1 MTSLTDAQIAQAKA
15 AFGRDGAV
23 ILPGFFA
30 SGVIDQ
36 VQAATERVKRERPR
50 DVVIDN
56 LHNGE
61 RTLLGLMSPAQIL
74 HDRMKVNDL
83 YLTTP
88 EVRDLALAAALVP
101 VLRALLNHT
110 PALCNSLYLERSST
124 QSPHIDA
131 LYMTPRTP
139 GHLIAAWIAAE
150 DATGGSGQLEYFPG
164 SHRIPMMTFSDGRH
178 HFIQDEMANWERYI
192 EAAIAAAGLQK
203 LSFPA
208 RKGDVLFWHA
218 NLLHGGGAITNPALT
233 RKSHVFHY
241 FSEGDARQAPD
252 PLVAQAGAYWIDR
265 PPQALPLD
273 VAMRLPFS
281 ETRYLKR
288 HPDVAAAVKSGGIAS
303 GALHYERYGRAE
315 GRLPC

>member
-1 MTSLTDAQIAQAKA
+1 MTRLTAAKIAQAKA
-15 AFGRDGAV
+15 VFGRDGV
-23 ILPGFFA
+23 LILPGFFPSA
-30 SGVIDQ
+30 AIDQ
-36 VQAATERVKRERPR
+36 VQEATERVKQERPL

-61 RTLLGLMSPAQIL
+61 RTVLGLMSPAQIR

-83 YLTTP
+83 YLNTR
-88 EVRDLALAAALVP
+88 EVRDLALAEPLVP
-101 VLRALLNHT
+101 VLRALLDHI
-110 PALCNSLYLERSST
+110 PALCNSLYLERSSA
-124 QSPHIDA
+124 QSPHVDA

-150 DATGGSGQLEYFPG
+150 DAADGSGQLEYFPG

-178 HFIQDEMANWERYI
+178 HFIQSEMAAWERYI
-192 EAAIAAAGLQK
+192 EAAVAAAGLRK
-203 LSFPA
+203 LSFAA

-218 NLLHGGGAITNPALT
+218 NLLHGGGAITNPNLT
-233 RKSHVFHY
+233 RKSYVFHY
-241 FSEGDARQAPD
+241 FSEEDARQAPD
-252 PLVAQAGAYWIDR
+252 PLLPQAGAYWIDR
-265 PPQALPLD
+265 PPQALPMD
-273 VAMRLPFS
+273 VALRLPFS
-281 ETRYLKR
+281 ETSYLKR